1 MGVQSFSTRTMKRKV
16 LILGGTGMLGHALFK
31 LCVSRE
37 DLDAYAA
44 VRSEAGPPSWLKP
57 RDGRRWIGGVDAED
71 VDSLRRA
78 IASVLPHVVIN
89 GIGLRPSADADPAAM
104 ISINALFPHRLARL
118 CGEYAARMIHIG
130 TDGVFDG
137 AKGMYAEGDAVRI
150 SDAYGMT
157 KYLGEVGGPGCVTL
171 RTSIIG
177 HELTGHSGLVDWF
190 LREQGPVRGFARAVY
205 SGFPTPEFARI
216 VADFVIPREDM
227 AGVYH
232 VSSEPIS
239 KYELLRQI
247 ADRYGQR
254 VAIERCDVPVL
265 DRSLDSS
272 SFRALT
278 GYRPPSWPEMIRAM
292 HADFTQYRG
301 SMYV

>member
-1 MGVQSFSTRTMKRKV
+1 MKRKV

-31 LCVSRE
+31 LYASRD

-44 VRSEAGPPSWLKP
+44 VRSESGPPSWLKP
-57 RDGRRWIGGVDAED
+57 DDGRRWIGGVDAMDLE
-71 VDSLRRA
+71 SLRRA
-78 IASVLPHVVIN
+78 VAAVVPHVVVN
-89 GIGLRPSADADPAAM
+89 GIGLKPSADHDRAAM

-118 CGEYAARMIHIG
+118 CGECSARMIHIS

-137 AKGMYAEGDAVRI
+137 AKGMYAEGDPVRI

-157 KYLGEVGGPGCVTL
+157 KYLGEISEPRCVTL

-177 HELTGHSGLVDWF
+177 HELTGHNGLVDWF
-190 LREQGPVRGFARAVY
+190 LRERGPVRGFARAVY

-216 VADFVIPREDM
+216 VGDFVIPREDLS
-227 AGVYH
+227 GIYH

-239 KYELLRQI
+239 KYELLQRI
-247 ADRYGQR
+247 AGQYGKP

-272 SFRALT
+272 AFRSLT
-278 GYRPPSWPEMIRAM
+278 GYRPPSWPELIRAM
-292 HADFTQYRG
+292 HDDFTRHRG